1 MVLQVPGVAVRIA
14 TAIPGLE
21 AHLAYAISSSDQ
33 TRADPHVRQTT
44 TARWVSLAPMELT
57 WALPVD
63 VTLLAFLFRLVVRI
77 ISGPVE
83 GGRFRAM
90 PISAGDIG
98 EGVRLVECWEERE
111 EGGQMIEIEKLFP

>member
-33 TRADPHVRQTT
+33 TRADPHVRQITS
-44 TARWVSLAPMELT
+44 ARWVSLAPMELT

-83 GGRFRAM
+83 GGKIPSYAYFRRRYWGR
-90 PISAGDIG
+90 SKIG
-98 EGVRLVECWEERE
+98 GVLRRER
-111 EGGQMIEIEKLFP
+111 GRGAND